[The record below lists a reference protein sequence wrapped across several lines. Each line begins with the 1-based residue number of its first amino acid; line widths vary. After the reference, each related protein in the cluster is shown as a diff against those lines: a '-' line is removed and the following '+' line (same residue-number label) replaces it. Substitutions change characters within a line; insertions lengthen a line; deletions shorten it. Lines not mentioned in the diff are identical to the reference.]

1 MSGWVI
7 EQCWGVG
14 TPPGRQNGRHL
25 AVFAL
30 RLLLGE
36 ELSGSTN
43 APSIQVLLETV
54 WSQVQGRPRAWK
66 EVGLGILKTPGHPDI
81 IRNPRG
87 VEN

>member
-1 MSGWVI
+1 VSGWVI

-43 APSIQVLLETV
+43 APHH
-54 WSQVQGRPRAWK
+54 
-66 EVGLGILKTPGHPDI
+66 LGWENTAQPQRLSLV
-81 IRNPRG
+81 RNSTG
-87 VEN
+87 